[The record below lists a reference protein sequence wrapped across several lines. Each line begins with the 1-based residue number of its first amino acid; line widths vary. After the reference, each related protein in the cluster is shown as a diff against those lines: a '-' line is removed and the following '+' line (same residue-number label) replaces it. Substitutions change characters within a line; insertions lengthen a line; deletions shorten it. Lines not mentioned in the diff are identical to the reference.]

1 MTWYKNWFDSEYYH
15 ILYKNRNHNEAK
27 NFIENLVSKLK
38 LKDHKII
45 DIACGKGR
53 HANFLNTLG
62 FNVVGIDL
70 SENSISHAKKFE
82 NKNLKFFV
90 HDMRKVFSN
99 NTFDI
104 ATNLFTSFGYFKNI
118 KDEQKTILAIRNNLK
133 KDGLLIFDFL
143 NSKKTIANLVKKE
156 HLEINN
162 INFRINRSVID
173 NFIIKD
179 IEIID
184 NGKTYNF
191 QEKVHALDLYNFTE
205 LFEENEMKILQVFGN
220 YNLEK
225 FDALTSD
232 RLILIVQK

>member
-1 MTWYKNWFDSEYYH
+1 M
-15 ILYKNRNHNEAK
+15 
-27 NFIENLVSKLK
+27 
-38 LKDHKII
+38 
-45 DIACGKGR
+45 
-53 HANFLNTLG
+53 
-62 FNVVGIDL
+62 
-70 SENSISHAKKFE
+70 
-82 NKNLKFFV
+82 NK
-90 HDMRKVFSN
+90 
-99 NTFDI
+99 
-104 ATNLFTSFGYFKNI
+104 
-118 KDEQKTILAIRNNLK
+118 KTILAIRNNLK